1 MMRRALCLLAASAAL
16 AVAAPAQALLA
27 TCTVNSPSIAF
38 GSYSVISGTPLQST
52 ATVTLSCTADLIVG
66 LLVNFNVSLSPGNSG
81 NELARYMSSAGS
93 HLNYNI
99 YTNSTYTSIW
109 GDGSNGTSQL
119 SGSFTA
125 VIGGASQSITVYGQ
139 IPVAQPVPVGSYG
152 DSLVIT
158 VSY

>member
-1 MMRRALCLLAASAAL
+1 MMRRALGLLALAGAL

-52 ATVTLSCTADLIVG
+52 ATVTVTCTALLG
-66 LLVNFNVSLSPGNSG
+66 LLVNFTVALSPGISG
-81 NELARYMSSAGS
+81 NELARYMTSGSS
-93 HLNYNI
+93 HLKYNI

-109 GDGSNGTSQL
+109 GDGSNGTSEL

-125 VIGGASQSITVYGQ
+125 IIGGASDPITVYGQ
-139 IPVAQPVPVGSYG
+139 IPVAQPVPVGTYS
-152 DSLVIT
+152 DSLTIT

>member
-1 MMRRALCLLAASAAL
+1 MMRRALGLLALAVAL

-38 GSYSVISGTPLQST
+38 GSYSVINATPLQST
-52 ATVTLSCTADLIVG
+52 ATVTVMCTADLILG
-66 LLVNFNVSLSPGNSG
+66 LLVNFNVSLSPGGSG
-81 NELARYMSSAGS
+81 NELARYMTFGSS
-93 HLNYNI
+93 HLKYNV

-109 GDGSNGTSQL
+109 GDGSNGTSEL

-152 DSLVIT
+152 DSLTIT